1 MEHIQ
6 RFLTYLDL
14 ERNYA
19 AATLQAYRADL
30 EHFVHYCQDQHDQQ
44 DLVQVP
50 YSIIRSWIVVLMDQG
65 LTTRSVNRKISA
77 LRSFYAYLV
86 KTQQLDVSPLQQHR
100 SLKSSKKVAVPFS
113 VQEVERLFASDLF
126 GDSYTDILAL
136 SLIKTLY
143 YTGMRRAE
151 LIGLQRSDIDFGSQQ
166 IKVLGKRSKERMIP
180 LLPALQSQL
189 ESYLQQR
196 EQLEELQDT
205 NHLFLQA
212 NGKKLSPNFVYRQVN
227 SYFKEVSTKTKT
239 SPHMLRH
246 SFATHLLDQGADLN
260 AVKDLLGHSS
270 VGATQV
276 YTHSSMQKIKSI
288 YAASH
293 PREQNKNSS

>member
-1 MEHIQ
+1 MEQIQ

-30 EHFVHYCQDQHDQQ
+30 EYFANYCQDQHDQQ
-44 DLVQVP
+44 DLIQVP

-77 LRSFYAYLV
+77 LRSFYTYLV
-86 KTQQLDVSPLQQHR
+86 KTQQLAVSPLQQHR

-126 GDSYTDILAL
+126 GDNYTDILAL

-151 LIGLQRSDIDFGSQQ
+151 LIGLQRSDVDFGSQQ

-180 LLPALQSQL
+180 LLPTLQSQL
-189 ESYLQQR
+189 EIYLQQR

-205 NHLFLQA
+205 NHFFLQT

-227 SYFKEVSTKTKT
+227 SYFKIISTKTKI

-246 SFATHLLDQGADLN
+246 SFATHLLDHGADLN

>member
-19 AATLQAYRADL
+19 AATLQAYRTDL

-77 LRSFYAYLV
+77 LRSFYTYLV

-126 GDSYTDILAL
+126 GDSYTDVLAL

-227 SYFKEVSTKTKT
+227 SYFKVVSTKTKT

>member
-19 AATLQAYRADL
+19 AATLQAYRTDL
-30 EHFVHYCQDQHDQQ
+30 EHFVHYCQDLHDQQ

-77 LRSFYAYLV
+77 LRSFYTYLV

-100 SLKSSKKVAVPFS
+100 SLKSSKQVAVPFS

>member
-77 LRSFYAYLV
+77 LRSFYTYLV

>member
-19 AATLQAYRADL
+19 AATLQAYRTDL

-77 LRSFYAYLV
+77 LRSFYTYLV

-100 SLKSSKKVAVPFS
+100 SLKSSKQVAVPFS

-227 SYFKEVSTKTKT
+227 SYFKVVSTKTKT

>member
-1 MEHIQ
+1 MEYIQ

-77 LRSFYAYLV
+77 LRSFYTYLV

-227 SYFKEVSTKTKT
+227 SYFKVVSTKTKT

>member
-77 LRSFYAYLV
+77 LRSFYTYLV

-126 GDSYTDILAL
+126 GDSYTDVLAL

-227 SYFKEVSTKTKT
+227 SYFKVVSTKTKT

>member
-19 AATLQAYRADL
+19 AATLQAYRTDL

-77 LRSFYAYLV
+77 LRSFYTYLV

-100 SLKSSKKVAVPFS
+100 SLKSSKQVAVPFS

-227 SYFKEVSTKTKT
+227 SYFKLVSTKTKT

>member
-14 ERNYA
+14 ERNYS

-77 LRSFYAYLV
+77 LRSFYTYLV

-196 EQLEELQDT
+196 EQLEEVQDT
-205 NHLFLQA
+205 AHLFLQA

-227 SYFKEVSTKTKT
+227 SYFKVVSTKTKT

>member
-77 LRSFYAYLV
+77 LRSFYTYLV

-100 SLKSSKKVAVPFS
+100 SLKSSKQVAVPFS

-227 SYFKEVSTKTKT
+227 SYFKLVSTKTKT

>member
-77 LRSFYAYLV
+77 LRSFYTYLV

-196 EQLEELQDT
+196 EQLEELQDI

-227 SYFKEVSTKTKT
+227 SYFKVVSTKTKT

>member
-77 LRSFYAYLV
+77 LRSFYTYLV

-227 SYFKEVSTKTKT
+227 SYFKVVSTKTKT

>member
-77 LRSFYAYLV
+77 LRSFYTYLV

-100 SLKSSKKVAVPFS
+100 SLKSSKQVAVPFS

-227 SYFKEVSTKTKT
+227 SYFKVVSTKTKT

>member
-19 AATLQAYRADL
+19 AATLQAYRSDL

-77 LRSFYAYLV
+77 LRSFYTYLV

-227 SYFKEVSTKTKT
+227 SYFKVVSTKTKT

>member
-6 RFLTYLDL
+6 RFLTYLHL

-19 AATLQAYRADL
+19 RATLQAYRADL
-30 EHFVHYCQDQHDQQ
+30 EHFALYCQDQHDQL

-50 YSIIRSWIVVLMDQG
+50 YSIIRSWIVSLMDQG

-77 LRSFYAYLV
+77 LRSFYTYLV
-86 KTQQLDVSPLQQHR
+86 KTQQLAVSPLQQHR

-113 VQEVERLFASDLF
+113 IHEVERLFASDLF
-126 GDSYTDILAL
+126 GDGYTDILAL

-151 LIGLQRSDIDFGSQQ
+151 LIGLQLSDVDFGSAQ

-180 LLPALQSQL
+180 LLPALRSQIEVYL
-189 ESYLQQR
+189 EER
-196 EQLEELQDT
+196 EQLEELQDF
-205 NHLFLQA
+205 NFLFLQA

-227 SYFKEVSTKTKT
+227 SYFKVISTKTKT